1 MPLTAREHL
10 PFLAN
15 AVSACLLR
23 VLQGA
28 PRRFLASDFVF
39 RKRLNP
45 ETGEEEEYGDIVE
58 RYCESLVRMTS
69 SNISKVREYLLV
81 PHFDNGLRWEEKN
94 PQGVTTM
101 SHKELLTKTVEIPKQ
116 AHHDTFRV
124 PTLGL
129 FEHE

>member
-1 MPLTAREHL
+1 MPSS
-10 PFLAN
+10 FG
-15 AVSACLLR
+15 CC
-23 VLQGA
+23 VLQGK
-28 PRRFLASDFVF
+28 PRRLLASDLFYL
-39 RKRLNP
+39 KRLDS
-45 ETGEEEEYGDIVE
+45 EGIEVEYGDLVE

-69 SNISKVREYLLV
+69 TGISKVREYLLV
-81 PHFDNGLRWEEKN
+81 PHFNNGLRWEEKN

-129 FEHE
+129 FERE